1 MQENMPEPYVI
12 QVGPPTARQWFII
25 VENNILTTIESSRS
39 AIIALMACY
48 YIFDIAYPKH
58 WNSLFVFI
66 ATYLLQIKGCP
77 SLNPIQLGVIS
88 DIEHI

>member
-1 MQENMPEPYVI
+1 MPEPYVI

-58 WNSLFVFI
+58 WNSPFVFI

-77 SLNPIQLGVIS
+77 SLNPIQL
-88 DIEHI
+88 E

>member
-1 MQENMPEPYVI
+1 MI

-25 VENNILTTIESSRS
+25 VEKSIVTTVESSRS

-48 YIFDIAYPKH
+48 YVINIAYPKH
-58 WNSLFVFI
+58 WNSPFVFI

-88 DIEHI
+88 DIKHIYN